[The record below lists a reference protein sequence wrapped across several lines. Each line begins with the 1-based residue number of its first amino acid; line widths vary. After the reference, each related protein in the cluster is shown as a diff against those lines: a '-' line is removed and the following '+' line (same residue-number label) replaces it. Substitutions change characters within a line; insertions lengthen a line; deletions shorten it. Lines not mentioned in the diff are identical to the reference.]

1 MNIVRAIKKI
11 CEFPAASGFE
21 LNSAKRVL
29 GILKRYVD
37 DAGVDS
43 LGNVI
48 GIKRCGIKNARCLLL
63 DAHIDEIGFIVTG
76 YKDGFLRFSSLG
88 SVDER
93 VLPAMEMLILTNP
106 TVRGVVTCLPPHLQT
121 REEMDKAISK
131 DKLYIDIGMSDEK
144 ARKAVPVGTPVIY
157 AADCV
162 ELQSGFVSGRAL
174 DDRAG
179 FVTLLYA
186 LELLKNKKLY
196 VDIAVVGSVME
207 ELGCRGA
214 MVGGYSLNPD
224 YAIVVDVTHALLP
237 GAPPDKCF
245 EAGGGVAIGIGP
257 NINRGM
263 SDTLKRIARDRKIP
277 YALEVMERDS
287 GTNAWTLQTV
297 REGIRT
303 AVLSVPLRYMHTPF
317 ETICVKDI
325 EHTARL
331 IAEYAVYLGKQVPGE
346 L

>member
-1 MNIVRAIKKI
+1 MRH
-11 CEFPAASGFE
+11 
-21 LNSAKRVL
+21 
-29 GILKRYVD
+29 
-37 DAGVDS
+37 
-43 LGNVI
+43 
-48 GIKRCGIKNARCLLL
+48 KNALSAL

-263 SDTLKRIARDRKIP
+263 SDSKNSEDRKI
-277 YALEVMERDS
+277 LTLWRLWSVIRR
-287 GTNAWTLQTV
+287 NAWTLQTV

-331 IAEYAVYLGKQVPGE
+331 IAEYAVYLGNRFRAIVKPTLYSPSREKYSMKICMQST
-346 L
+346 